1 MRGFDIANTLAGN
14 NHTGIFL
21 NSTVWDILE
30 GKRLAVKNILTDDV
44 YYVDSEYL
52 VVATG
57 AVPFCPHLKM
67 MIYPGGFHCSSNAKN
82 DEQ

>member
-57 AVPFCPHLKM
+57 AVPFAR
-67 MIYPGGFHCSSNAKN
+67 I
-82 DEQ
+82 